1 MQGDLEALETTMLN
15 EITQATNAEQLII
28 DSITTS
34 ITTYNSREIIKTNVI
49 YKSSFSTF
57 NNNISTKNAWTL
69 YSTCSYIANGSNI
82 LYVTYN
88 LSEYNY
94 AGTGDDALYARMHI
108 TYNGSTSYSYKTRQ
122 NYRAGTG
129 GGTRSGKIIPLS
141 FN

>member
-1 MQGDLEALETTMLN
+1 MQADFEALETTILN
-15 EITQATNAEQLII
+15 EITRATNAELLII
-28 DSITTS
+28 DSISTS
-34 ITTYNSREIIKTNVI
+34 TRTYNSGEIIKTNVI
-49 YKSSFSTF
+49 NKSSFSTF
-57 NNNISTKNAWTL
+57 NNNISTKSSWQL
-69 YSTCSYIANGSNI
+69 HSKCSYIANGSNI

-108 TYNGSTSYSYKTRQ
+108 TYNGSTSYSYRTRQ